1 MQKLKLLLTND
12 DGYKCVGLHA
22 LYKALEGDYLVKA
35 ISTEKGKSWIGKAI
49 VPKTTKVQKSTVDG
63 REIFTI
69 SGTPANCTQVGIYN
83 LGDKP
88 DLVISGINIG
98 ENVGLGWIL
107 SSGTVGAVIEAALQ
121 RIPAVAV
128 SYQFPLEDRVDF
140 DDIENIELYETSA
153 IIAKK
158 VIDKLVK
165 GEFFNKAD
173 LFLVN
178 IPYKAREDIGI
189 EVVNVGKQSYG
200 QLFYPSGDEL
210 LFDVKLP
217 DYSKIEEGTDLAAI
231 GGGKVSVA
239 AVKLELS
246 SYGELTEELKKE
258 FE

>member
-1 MQKLKLLLTND
+1 MKFLLTND

-22 LYKALEGDYLVKA
+22 LYKELESDYLVKA

-49 VPKTTKVQKSTVDG
+49 VPKATKLQKKNVEG
-63 REIFTI
+63 REIFI
-69 SGTPANCTQVGIYN
+69 AGGSPADCAQIGIHN

-88 DLVISGINIG
+88 DLVVSGINIG

-107 SSGTVGAVIEAALQ
+107 SSGTVGAAIEAALQ
-121 RIPAVAV
+121 GVPAIAV

-140 DDIENIELYETSA
+140 DDIENIKLYETAA

-173 LFLVN
+173 LFLIN
-178 IPYKAREDIGI
+178 IPYKAKEDVGI
-189 EVVNVGKQSYG
+189 EVVNVSRQSYG
-200 QLFYPSGDEL
+200 QLFYQSSEEL

-217 DYSKIEEGTDLAAI
+217 DYSKKDQGTDLSAI
-231 GGGKVSVA
+231 GDGKVSVA
-239 AVKLELS
+239 TIKLELS
-246 SYGELTEELKKE
+246 SHGELVEELKKK